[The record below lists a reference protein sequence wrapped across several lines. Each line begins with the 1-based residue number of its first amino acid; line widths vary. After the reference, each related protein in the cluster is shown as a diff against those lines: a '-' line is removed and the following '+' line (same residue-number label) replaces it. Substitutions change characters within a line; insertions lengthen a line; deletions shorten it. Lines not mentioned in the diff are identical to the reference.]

1 MTLDSTTKGD
11 TMSTK
16 DEIIL
21 RMKNSV
27 VDGDRV
33 AAERLAREGLA
44 SGLDP
49 LEAIEKGYAAGIQE
63 VGVLW
68 ERGEY
73 FLPELVASAE
83 SMKSAM
89 VVLEPALSAASREAS
104 RLGKAVIGT
113 IEGDIHDIGKNL
125 VSAMLQAH
133 GFEVV
138 DLGADVKLDR
148 FIERAQ
154 SEAADL
160 ICVSALL
167 TTTMFNQK
175 KLIELLKEKNLRSK
189 FKVLVGG
196 APASRVWAE
205 SIGADG
211 YGENALAAVRIAKKL
226 LGRD

>member
-1 MTLDSTTKGD
+1 MNP
-11 TMSTK
+11 K
-16 DEIIL
+16 DDL
-21 RMKNSV
+21 LSRMRRSV
-27 VDGDRV
+27 VDGDPAQ
-33 AAERLAREGLA
+33 AARLARDGLA
-44 SGLDP
+44 AGLDP
-49 LEAIEKGYAAGIQE
+49 LDAIEKGYADGIQE

-83 SMKSAM
+83 SMKAAM
-89 VVLEPALSAASREAS
+89 AVLQPALSASSREAS

-125 VSAMLQAH
+125 VAAMLQAH

-138 DLGADVKLDR
+138 DLGADVRIDR
-148 FIERAQ
+148 FIDRA
-154 SEAADL
+154 EADGADL
-160 ICVSALL
+160 ICASALL

-175 KLIELLKEKNLRSK
+175 RLVERLRERNLRSR

-196 APASRVWAE
+196 APANQAWAD

-211 YGENALAAVRIAKKL
+211 YGENALAAVRAAKKL
-226 LGRD
+226 LGRG